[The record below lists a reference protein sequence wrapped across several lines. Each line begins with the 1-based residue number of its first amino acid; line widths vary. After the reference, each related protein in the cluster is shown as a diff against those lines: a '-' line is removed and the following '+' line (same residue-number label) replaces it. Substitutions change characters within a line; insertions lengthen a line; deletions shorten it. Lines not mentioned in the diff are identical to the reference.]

1 MPEHG
6 TTKPARL
13 QQVVH
18 LLYRNPAG
26 LTTQALAR
34 HCDVTMRTVQR
45 DLKDLEAAGI
55 PLWEEAGRYGVV
67 AGYYLPPVH
76 FSLEEASALYLA
88 ARLLARY
95 SDEHNPLIV
104 QALAK
109 LAGALPETIAAHI
122 HHTIQSLGY
131 RPDNPA
137 AAEVL
142 RTIALGW
149 ATGRKVRIWHQAA
162 GREEVREHLLNPY
175 FLEPSNTGL
184 STYAIGRCEPSGQV
198 RTFKIERIQAAQLM
212 DETFELPANFDGAA
226 LLQNAWGV
234 MYGPAGAEEEV
245 VLRFSAA
252 VGWRVRESIWHPSQV
267 LEAGADGGC
276 VLRVRV
282 AHPLEMK
289 PWIRGWG
296 SDCEV
301 LAPAWLRAEVA
312 EEMRQAAERYGGEA
326 KDTRQDDRMTG

>member
-1 MPEHG
+1 MEERS
-6 TTKPARL
+6 TNKPARL

-34 HCDVTMRTVQR
+34 HCGVTMRTVQR
-45 DLKDLEAAGI
+45 DLKDLEEAGI

-76 FSLEEASALYLA
+76 FSLEEASVLYLA

-109 LAGALPETIAAHI
+109 LAGALPATIAGHI

-137 AAEVL
+137 AAAVL
-142 RTIALGW
+142 QAIALGW

-162 GREEVREHLLNPY
+162 GREEVRQHLFSPY

-184 STYAIGRCEPSGQV
+184 STYAIGQCEPSGRV
-198 RTFKIERIQAAQLM
+198 STFKVERIQAAQLM
-212 DETFELPANFDGAA
+212 DETFELPAGFDGAA

-234 MYGPAGAEEEV
+234 MYGPAGSEEEV
-245 VLRFSAA
+245 VLRFSAPA
-252 VGWRVRESIWHPSQV
+252 GRRVRESIWHPSQV
-267 LEAGADGGC
+267 LEACADGGC
-276 VLRVRV
+276 LLRVRV

-289 PWIRGWG
+289 PWIRSWG
-296 SDCEV
+296 PDCQV
-301 LAPAWLRAEVA
+301 LAPPWLRAEVA
-312 EEMRQAAERYGGEA
+312 AEMRRAAEAYGEKQAAGC
-326 KDTRQDDRMTG
+326 KKQDE